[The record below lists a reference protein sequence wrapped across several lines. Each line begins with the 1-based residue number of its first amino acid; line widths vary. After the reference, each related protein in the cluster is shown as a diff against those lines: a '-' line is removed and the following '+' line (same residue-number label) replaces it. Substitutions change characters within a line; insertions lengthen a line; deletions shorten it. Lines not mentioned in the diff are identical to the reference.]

1 MNVEALTEKARRY
14 CAYRERCTREVEEKL
29 LRLGADRQATDQV
42 IRVLRDEDFLD
53 DQRFASIFVRGK
65 FRQNGWGKAKIRAAL
80 LAKNIPEAHIRQAL
94 GEIDSDEY
102 IQKLRALIAQKTQ
115 ALQSRDK
122 EDIRAKT
129 AAYCIQKGYEPAL
142 VWEILR
148 EV

>member
-29 LRLGADRQATDQV
+29 LRLGADRQVTDQV

-80 LAKNIPEAHIRQAL
+80 LAKNIPEDHIRQAL

-148 EV
+148 EL